1 MHWNP
6 SGKPIYLSDPLP
18 PPSPETPGSAHGED
32 LPDAHHIYRSETE
45 PQALVVVFMLNII
58 T

>member
-18 PPSPETPGSAHGED
+18 PPRKLLDPRMGR
-32 LPDAHHIYRSETE
+32 IYPMHTTSTG
-45 PQALVVVFMLNII
+45 LKLSHKLLL
-58 T
+58 